1 MLRNWKSS
9 RGLAILAL
17 IGVTAVWG
25 WTFIGVKDAV
35 AKMPVMDFLAVRF
48 SVAGVILL
56 FINPRKL
63 FRIRWSTLWQGLIIG
78 FLLGMSYITQTFGL
92 RTVSPSV
99 SGFITGMGVVFTPVF
114 LWAIFRKN
122 INRNI
127 WIAVGLT
134 AGGLAL
140 LSLHGWAFGAGELLT
155 LACAVFVALYVIAL
169 GEWSA
174 RNDTYQLTV
183 IQIFTVAV
191 MCLAFAAP
199 GGIVMPP
206 DGSVWVTVGITA
218 VLASDIAFLVQTW
231 AQTLLS
237 PSLTAVVMT
246 MEPVFA
252 GLFSITL
259 GGERPTVR
267 LILGAICVLVAML
280 IAQLKTGGDTKST
293 LSNQEHR

>member
-1 MLRNWKSS
+1 MVRNWKSS
-9 RGLAILAL
+9 RSLAIMAL

-35 AKMPVMDFLAVRF
+35 SKMPVMDFLAVRF
-48 SVAGVILL
+48 TVAAVILL
-56 FINPRKL
+56 FINPRKWL
-63 FRIRWSTLWQGLIIG
+63 RIKWNTLWQGLIIG
-78 FLLGMSYITQTFGL
+78 FLLGMSYITQTYGL

-114 LWAIFRKN
+114 LWAIMRRS
-122 INRNI
+122 INSYI
-127 WIAVGLT
+127 WMAVGLT
-134 AGGLAL
+134 VGGLAL
-140 LSLHGWAFGAGELLT
+140 LSLHGWAFGMGELLT

-174 RNDTYQLTV
+174 RHDTYQLTV

-191 MCLAFAAP
+191 MCLVFAAP
-199 GGIVMPP
+199 GGITMPP
-206 DGSVWVTVGITA
+206 DSSVWVTVGITA
-218 VLASDIAFLVQTW
+218 VLASDVAFFIQTW
-231 AQTLLS
+231 AQTILS

-267 LILGAICVLVAML
+267 LVLGAGCVLAAML
-280 IAQLKTGGDTKST
+280 IAQLKTAGKTKAS
-293 LSNQEHR
+293 SG